1 MPVFRTEKVN
11 DYAVIAKHHLRNK
24 TLSYKAKGLMTF
36 MLSVPPEWD
45 FSLAG
50 LAILASDGID
60 GVRSGIRELEK
71 YGYLSRKRIRDVA
84 GKLGDVEY
92 TIHEIPKTSSGGKP
106 PDTPRELPSKNSLPA
121 SDSHI
126 AQNPVLEKPTLEN
139 PILDVPTS
147 GIPTLE
153 NPTLGKPIL
162 ALPTQANP
170 MEISNKEL
178 SINGLSIN
186 QSNNKITNPSQVLV
200 SDKATGESHES
211 SNGESGR
218 ISQQLPGDSQ
228 QLSLNTAAPI
238 DKPYNT
244 DPQNQQVERLTV
256 KTAQGAEKSADHA
269 MTLVEQ
275 RFEQFWKAYP
285 RKASKKAAK
294 EIWLRIN
301 PDDTLFSTIMT
312 ALENAKTL
320 WQSQGTAL
328 KHIPHPATWLDEERW
343 EDELP
348 SMSDNPSSLAD
359 AGSMSNHIQ
368 NYNHKTTNGNR
379 VDRNRTGGAQNA
391 ANSTGYTI
399 GGDNDPYRSIM
410 SGQ

>member
-71 YGYLSRKRIRDVA
+71 HGYLSRKRIRDVT

-92 TIHEIPKTSSGGKP
+92 TIHEIPKISSGGKP
-106 PDTPRELPSKNSLPA
+106 PDAPREPPSKSSLPA

-126 AQNPVLEKPTLEN
+126 AESPILEKPTLEN

-162 ALPTQANP
+162 DLPTQENP

-186 QSNNKITNPSQVLV
+186 QSNNKITNPSCEPVQDASVG
-200 SDKATGESHES
+200 DSHRSLHEDS
-211 SNGESGR
+211 SKE
-218 ISQQLPGDSQ
+218 SQ
-228 QLSLNTAAPI
+228 QLSFSTATFMDTPSNI
-238 DKPYNT
+238 N
-244 DPQNQQVERLTV
+244 PQPKNQQAERLTV

-275 RFEQFWKAYP
+275 RFEQFWQAYP

-301 PDDTLFSTIMT
+301 PDDVLFSTIMT
-312 ALENAKTL
+312 ALENAKAW

-348 SMSDNPSSLAD
+348 SVSDNPSSLAD

-368 NYNHKTTNGNR
+368 NYNHKTVNGNR
-379 VDRNRTGGAQNA
+379 IERNRTGGAQNA

-399 GGDNDPYRSIM
+399 GGDDDPYRSLM
-410 SGQ
+410 SEQ